1 MKLTD
6 TIDMSAGIVL
16 NKKVGDL
23 VKKGELLCTLHT
35 NKENVDNIIERV
47 KKAFIFQAE
56 PIKEDDLFK
65 SGLIE

>member
-1 MKLTD
+1 MTTKSKKTVEKLEKSLSKSTVVD
-6 TIDMSAGIVL
+6 SAEQF
-16 NKKVGDL
+16 
-23 VKKGELLCTLHT
+23 ELL
-35 NKENVDNIIERV
+35 IERV